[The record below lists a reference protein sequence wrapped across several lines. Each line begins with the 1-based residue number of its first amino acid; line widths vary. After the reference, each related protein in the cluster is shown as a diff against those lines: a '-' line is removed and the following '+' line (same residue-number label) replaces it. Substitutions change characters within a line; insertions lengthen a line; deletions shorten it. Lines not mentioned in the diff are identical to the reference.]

1 MNENPRIE
9 MIAATVADHSRSRM
23 LCELM
28 GGRARTNKELASGA
42 GIAPQTASVHLRH
55 LQNTGLITAVKSGR
69 CVYNNIADE
78 TVAELLEQMACL
90 TSTDLLAERLAVEMC
105 QLR

>member
-9 MIAATVADHSRSRM
+9 MIAAAVADHSRSRM
-23 LCELM
+23 LCELI
-28 GGRARTNKELASGA
+28 GSRARTNKELASVA
-42 GIAPQTASVHLRH
+42 GITPQTASVHLRH

-90 TSTDLLAERLAVEMC
+90 TSTDLLAGRLAVEMS

>member
-9 MIAATVADHSRSRM
+9 MIAAAVADHSRSRM

-55 LQNTGLITAVKSGR
+55 LQNTGLTTAVKSG
-69 CVYNNIADE
+69 CCDYYNIADE
-78 TVAELLEQMACL
+78 TVAELLERMACL

>member
-55 LQNTGLITAVKSGR
+55 LQNTGLTTAVKSG
-69 CVYNNIADE
+69 CCDYYNIADE
-78 TVAELLEQMACL
+78 TVAVLLERMACL

>member
-9 MIAATVADHSRSRM
+9 MIAAALADHSRSRM

-28 GGRARTNKELASGA
+28 SGRARTNKELASGA
-42 GIAPQTASVHLRH
+42 GIAPRAARVHLRH
-55 LQNTGLITAVKSGR
+55 LQNTGLITAVKSE
-69 CVYNNIADE
+69 CCDYYNIADE
-78 TVAELLEQMACL
+78 TVAELFERMACL

>member
-42 GIAPQTASVHLRH
+42 GITPQTASVHLRH
-55 LQNTGLITAVKSGR
+55 LQNTGLITAVKSE
-69 CVYNNIADE
+69 CCDYYNIADE
-78 TVAELLEQMACL
+78 TVAELLERMACL